1 MRLQTAI
8 LEFLGNELKLDPQNI
23 SPDTVFTD
31 LGLSQGQISDI
42 LNRLQDALGIT
53 LPEDKDT
60 SIVCVGDLLSLV
72 EEDQPEL

>member
-23 SPDTVFTD
+23 SPDTAFAD
-31 LGLSQGQISDI
+31 LGLNQTQISDI

-60 SIVCVGDLLSLV
+60 SIASVGDLLSLV